1 MSAPE
6 ALHSTAASDPPWD
19 SSSASDP
26 YEASFGQADG
36 GPGEWWAQA
45 ACRDRNAE
53 LFFHADRERGPARAL
68 RAAKAKGVCGLCPV
82 MLRCREYALAHR
94 EPYGIW
100 GGLDEHERAR
110 LLAEQV
116 S

>member
-1 MSAPE
+1 MSTQ
-6 ALHSTAASDPPWD
+6 STLKRTPASAQP
-19 SSSASDP
+19 AGA
-26 YEASFGQADG
+26 YEQTTG

-53 LFFHADRERGPARAL
+53 LFFHSDHERGPSRAM
-68 RAAKAKGVCGLCPV
+68 RTAKAKAVCAVCPV
-82 MLRCREYALAHR
+82 RQLCLEYALAQP

-100 GGLDEHERAR
+100 GGMDEQERDR
-110 LLAEQV
+110 LLREQA